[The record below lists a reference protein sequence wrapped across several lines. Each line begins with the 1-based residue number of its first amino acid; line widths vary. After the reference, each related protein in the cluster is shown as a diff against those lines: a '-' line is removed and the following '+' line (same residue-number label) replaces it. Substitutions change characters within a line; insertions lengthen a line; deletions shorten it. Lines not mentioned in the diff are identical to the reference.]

1 MTKRMN
7 VEPAFA
13 EATAGQA
20 LNVNKIKA
28 ERSTTQVADLMEPST
43 INRQPANMLAK
54 ILLTDDHAVVR
65 KGLRAILEKDF
76 SGWTVVK
83 VSDGV
88 RAVDLA

>member
-76 SGWTVVK
+76 SGWTVVE